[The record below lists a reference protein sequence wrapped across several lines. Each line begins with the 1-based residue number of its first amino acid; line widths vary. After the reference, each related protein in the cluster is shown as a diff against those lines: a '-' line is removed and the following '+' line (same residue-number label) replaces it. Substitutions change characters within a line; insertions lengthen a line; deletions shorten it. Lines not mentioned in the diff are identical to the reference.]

1 MYDKQVTACQ
11 LFCAF
16 FIESGEKVHLK
27 SHKKSLDEGIQR
39 CKLQNSSVVVI
50 RELWLFEILEI
61 PREKKNTNLGF
72 CDFFGILSN
81 WVGFELK
88 DSTNWNQG

>member
-1 MYDKQVTACQ
+1 
-11 LFCAF
+11 
-16 FIESGEKVHLK
+16 VHLK

-61 PREKKNTNLGF
+61 PREKKTLIWVFVIFSGSYPIGLG
-72 CDFFGILSN
+72 LS
-81 WVGFELK
+81 
-88 DSTNWNQG
+88 